1 MKVGGIR
8 KVKIERKSGEVQP
21 QPRRGNES
29 ERRGRRIKA
38 ERRTSNCMVGR
49 DGAYAMYPQKRNG
62 ATCYGRNVV

>member
-38 ERRTSNCMVGR
+38 ERRTSN
-49 DGAYAMYPQKRNG
+49 
-62 ATCYGRNVV
+62 